1 KLSWQETAASF
12 RSSWDKVRQAV
23 EYVVEWGLAH
33 RNLGPIVAIGVDEI
47 QYGKGHKYL
56 TLVYQIEQE
65 CTRLL
70 WVGKE
75 RTVESFEQFFTL
87 IGTALSKKIEY
98 VCSDMWKPYHLH
110 RPGDG
115 TSGSKGYFASA
126 RSATLHPPLSKPI
139 GFALKGMAVLCAAE
153 PSG

>member
-1 KLSWQETAASF
+1 MLFLAHWARKLSWQETAASF

-33 RNLGPIVAIGVDEI
+33 RSLGPIVAIGVDEI

-75 RTVESFEQFFTL
+75 RTGRQDEQ
-87 IGTALSKKIEY
+87 GA
-98 VCSDMWKPYHLH
+98 
-110 RPGDG
+110 
-115 TSGSKGYFASA
+115 
-126 RSATLHPPLSKPI
+126 
-139 GFALKGMAVLCAAE
+139 
-153 PSG
+153 